1 MREVLFCNAS
11 ILTLSDPPEAQAL
24 LCRNGQ
30 VVCVGTLPQ
39 ARSAARSVPQE
50 IDLGGRRVI
59 PAFVDGH
66 SHLTAY
72 AQTQLLCDLSSAES
86 FEDLRR
92 LLTDFARAHVFL
104 AGQWL
109 LAFGYDHTHLQ
120 EGRHPDA
127 SWLDELF
134 PATPVLL
141 THASGHMGVVNSLG
155 LQALGVTRDTPD
167 PEGGRIGHDAAGQ
180 LTGYLEEAAFQQYS
194 ARIPKPD
201 LEDTLAALAHAQEL
215 YAAQGI
221 VTTQDALV
229 RRGDWGLLSAAAQR
243 GLLKLDT
250 PCYLD
255 VMSFPAGPEELGD
268 RWQQYDG
275 HLRAAGYKLFLDGSP
290 QGKTAWLSQ
299 PYEGETSYFG
309 YPVHSDEEVR
319 EAVRRAIAQKRQ
331 LVTHC
336 NGDAAI
342 DQLLRIC
349 EEQPEAV
356 RPLRFVVIHA
366 QCLRPDQLPRL
377 RALNMSVSFFIA
389 HTWYWGD
396 VHLRNLGPERAGRIS
411 PLRSTLN
418 ADVPASLHQDTP
430 VIAPNMLE
438 SMACAMERITLSGQV
453 LGPEERVGV
462 LDALRTVTTAP
473 AWQLFEEN
481 QKGKLAPGFR
491 CDLAVLD
498 TDILSASLQ
507 EIRRAKVLA
516 TYAAGEEVW
525 RAKA

>member
-92 LLTDFARAHVFL
+92 LLTDFAQAHVFL

-127 SWLDELF
+127 AWLDELF

-155 LQALGVTRDTPD
+155 LQALGVTRDTLA

-336 NGDAAI
+336 NGDAAA
-342 DQLLRIC
+342 
-349 EEQPEAV
+349 EQYITQFERVLAETGTTNLHRAV
-356 RPLRFVVIHA
+356 MVHA
-366 QCLRPDQLPRL
+366 QLVSAQTAKILVKGNMRIDCESRRVFIGEREINLTAKEYDVLELLAMNPNKVYSRENLLDLVWGVDYPGDARTVDVHIRRL
-377 RALNMSVSFFIA
+377 REKIELNPSEPKYV
-389 HTWYWGD
+389 HTKWG
-396 VHLRNLGPERAGRIS
+396 
-411 PLRSTLN
+411 
-418 ADVPASLHQDTP
+418 
-430 VIAPNMLE
+430 
-438 SMACAMERITLSGQV
+438 
-453 LGPEERVGV
+453 VGYYF
-462 LDALRTVTTAP
+462 
-473 AWQLFEEN
+473 Q
-481 QKGKLAPGFR
+481 G
-491 CDLAVLD
+491 
-498 TDILSASLQ
+498 
-507 EIRRAKVLA
+507 
-516 TYAAGEEVW
+516 
-525 RAKA
+525 